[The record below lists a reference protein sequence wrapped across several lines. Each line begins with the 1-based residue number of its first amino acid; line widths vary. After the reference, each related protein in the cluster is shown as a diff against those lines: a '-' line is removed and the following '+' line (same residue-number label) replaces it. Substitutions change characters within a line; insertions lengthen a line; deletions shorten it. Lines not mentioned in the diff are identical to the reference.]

1 MRSTFS
7 GFNIAKSGFFAAQ
20 RALDITGHN
29 IANVNT
35 KGYTRQRLEQSASNP
50 LRIPGGEGMIGT
62 GVSTTAIH
70 QLRNEFLDYKYRD
83 ESSTLGFWETKADG
97 LDFIESIMNEPSET
111 GISTVIDKLFE
122 SFQELSKNPDNLTTR
137 ALVRQRAITFTN
149 SINHMYNQLEKM
161 AVDLNFDINSM
172 VNKINTLGDG
182 IAKLNDQIMI
192 AEADGS
198 NANDLRDRRNV
209 LIDDLSKI
217 VDIEVLEVCNSDN
230 PKHSQ
235 MVIKIA
241 GKPLVYHKDFTGLEV
256 EPDQKEFAGMEDKK
270 VDFYEIKWADG
281 TKFED
286 KNISGELKGLLVLR
300 DGEQGDEKG
309 IPYYV
314 KQLNKFVNVFANE
327 INKIH
332 LEGYGLDGL
341 SNPND
346 PNQGTGR
353 AFFTAG
359 GVETPGDAKIV
370 EASEGEKD
378 NAEYGRWVG
387 DTNGNGDGT
396 SEEFLNINASNIKI
410 AAELEDPN
418 KIAASKERDL
428 LPKDGSIMLDIIE
441 LRHKSSMFQE
451 GKPEDFLKSL
461 IGTLGVDAEE
471 ASRNALNQEILLH
484 DIENRRQ
491 SISGVFQ
498 DEELA
503 NMVRFQHAY
512 NASARMI
519 TTMDEMLDVLINRVG
534 IVGR

>member
-35 KGYTRQRLEQSASNP
+35 RGYTRQRLEQSASNP
-50 LRIPGGEGMIGT
+50 LRIPGGEGMLGT
-62 GVSTTAIH
+62 GVTTTAIH
-70 QLRNEFLDYKYRD
+70 QLRNDFLDYKYRE

-97 LDFIESIMNEPSET
+97 LSFIESIINEPSET
-111 GISTVIDKLFE
+111 GISTVIDELFE

-149 SINHMYNQLEKM
+149 SVNHMYTQLEKM

-172 VNKINTLGDG
+172 VNRINTLGRG
-182 IAKLNDQIMI
+182 IADLNGQIMR
-192 AEADGS
+192 AEVDGS
-198 NANDLRDRRNV
+198 NANDLRDQRNA
-209 LIDDLSKI
+209 LIDDLSGI
-217 VDIEVLEVCNSDN
+217 VDVEVLDLRNSDN
-230 PKHSQ
+230 PEHSQ

-241 GKPLVYHKDFTGLEV
+241 GKPLVYHEDFTGLKVKNE
-256 EPDQKEFAGMEDKK
+256 QKKFADMEDKNI
-270 VDFYEIKWADG
+270 DFYKIEWADG
-281 TKFED
+281 TNFDD
-286 KNISGELKGLLVLR
+286 KNIGGELKGLLVLR
-300 DGEQGDEKG
+300 DGDEGDEKG

-332 LEGYGLDGL
+332 LEGYSLNGD
-341 SNPND
+341 
-346 PNQGTGR
+346 TGF

-359 GVETPGDAKIV
+359 GVATNGAKIGIGSDGRIFD
-370 EASEGEKD
+370 ENGRLITTGKD
-378 NAEYGRWVG
+378 E
-387 DTNGNGDGT
+387 NGDNLELDPDGI
-396 SEEFLNINASNIKI
+396 FKYINASNIKI

-418 KIAASKERDL
+418 YIAASKEKDL
-428 LPKDGSIMLDIIE
+428 LPKDGSIMLDIIA
-441 LRHKSSMFQE
+441 LRHKSSMFRE

-471 ASRNALNQEILLH
+471 ANRNALNQDILLH